1 MLNPLPM
8 STPAPAQSTTVS
20 TPKGTHWTISNHVDK
35 TKIVVQQ
42 PHAGAPVGHSVLDQ
56 ARPSSHHKC
65 GPNFLELNVCYCACI

>member
-8 STPAPAQSTTVS
+8 STPAQSTTVS

-35 TKIVVQQ
+35 TKVVVQQ

-56 ARPSSHHKC
+56 ARPSYL
-65 GPNFLELNVCYCACI
+65 PYM